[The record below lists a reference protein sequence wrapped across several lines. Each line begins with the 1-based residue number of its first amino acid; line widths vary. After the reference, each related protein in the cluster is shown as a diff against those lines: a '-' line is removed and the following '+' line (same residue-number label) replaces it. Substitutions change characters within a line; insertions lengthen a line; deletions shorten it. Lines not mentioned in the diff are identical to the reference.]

1 MCVCVSANMY
11 AYACQQRRRTGRHAA
26 AIKRAQQLAARKI
39 PRDPRVSPCATC
51 RSAVHV
57 AWFAGCLAATMISV
71 SEPVSSCSRAGARC
85 SATVPSD
92 ADMSCSV
99 LTTLVLSLGGAAASE
114 SILPL
119 QMMIDDVTYHW
130 EGEWTRTDQQGSAV
144 RAMGA
149 GQSSECCAEG
159 LSDFQKLKLKARWAH
174 GSRMRTPIT
183 TSCRAALDA
192 HWLSVRVE
200 LVVV

>member
-1 MCVCVSANMY
+1 MYTSVCVCVCVFANMY

-26 AIKRAQQLAARKI
+26 AINRAQQWAARKI
-39 PRDPRVSPCATC
+39 PRDPRVSPCPTC

-130 EGEWTRTDQQGSAV
+130 RASGLGLISEAAQSGPWGQGSRPSAA
-144 RAMGA
+144 RKGS
-149 GQSSECCAEG
+149 QTFRSS
-159 LSDFQKLKLKARWAH
+159 S
-174 GSRMRTPIT
+174 
-183 TSCRAALDA
+183 
-192 HWLSVRVE
+192 
-200 LVVV
+200 

>member
-1 MCVCVSANMY
+1 MCVCVFANMY

-26 AIKRAQQLAARKI
+26 AINRAQQWAARKI

-119 QMMIDDVTYHW
+119 QMMIDDVTYLL
-130 EGEWTRTDQQGSAV
+130 GEWTDQRGSAV